1 MKKQNFNTG
10 WLFSA
15 VGGEQAMKPV
25 TLPHDAMLYEKRSK
39 NAATAGAC
47 GYFPGGA
54 YVYIKRFPVPEE
66 WREQSAVLEFE
77 AVYQNAQ
84 VFVNGTLAAE
94 QRYGYTNFFVALDR
108 YLKYGEE
115 NEIKVIADNSAV
127 PNSRWYSGSGI
138 YRNVNL
144 FLGDRSH
151 IIPDGLL
158 ISTSGNDTAH
168 VKASVTGG
176 DTVRVSI
183 LDGGSVAAQAEA
195 PVKDG
200 AASVDIPVSQ
210 PRLWDADHPE
220 LYLCRTELLKDGEVV
235 DTAKERFGFR
245 TLSWNVKGFFVNGQ
259 ETLLRGACIHHD
271 NGILGACSFEAAE
284 LRRVRLLKEAGFNAI
299 RSSHNPAS
307 KALLDACDQL
317 GMYVMDEF
325 CDNWLVHKNPYDYA
339 DKDFRA
345 WWEQDLTAMVIKN
358 YNHPSVVMNSIGNE
372 ISELAI
378 PEEIGRAHV

>member
-1 MKKQNFNTG
+1 M
-10 WLFSA
+10 
-15 VGGEQAMKPV
+15 
-25 TLPHDAMLYEKRSK
+25 
-39 NAATAGAC
+39 
-47 GYFPGGA
+47 
-54 YVYIKRFPVPEE
+54 
-66 WREQSAVLEFE
+66 
-77 AVYQNAQ
+77 
-84 VFVNGTLAAE
+84 
-94 QRYGYTNFFVALDR
+94 
-108 YLKYGEE
+108 
-115 NEIKVIADNSAV
+115 IADNSAV

-144 FLGDRSH
+144 FLGDRNH

-158 ISTSGNDTAH
+158 ISTSGNNTAH
-168 VKASVTGG
+168 VKVSVTGG

-183 LDGGSVAAQAEA
+183 LDGESLAAQAEV

-200 AASVDIPVSQ
+200 TASVDIPVSQ

-235 DTAKERFGFR
+235 DTAEERFGFR
-245 TLSWNVKGFFVNGQ
+245 TLSWSVKGFFVNGQ

-325 CDNWLVHKNPYDYA
+325 CDNWLVHKNP
-339 DKDFRA
+339 
-345 WWEQDLTAMVIKN
+345 
-358 YNHPSVVMNSIGNE
+358 
-372 ISELAI
+372 
-378 PEEIGRAHV
+378 